1 MTSYAD
7 VPSHSSCFLR
17 PSTGPNR
24 TNRSVTTQKVDTS
37 DVVVF
42 PRHEVEDA
50 AVQTRRQAGVEPGR
64 ILDVAD
70 VPAELHVWS
79 EQAQSMSVGLIVT
92 FSQDDAAFGV
102 DAHRIERTA
111 AHVFRVAEND
121 GLSQITQHNTTLS
134 ITWYH

>member
-1 MTSYAD
+1 MR
-7 VPSHSSCFLR
+7 HSCCFLR
-17 PSTGPNR
+17 PPTGPNR
-24 TNRSVTTQKVDTS
+24 TNRSATTQKVDTA

-50 AVQTRRQAGVEPGR
+50 AVQTGRRVDGERGL

-70 VPAELHVWS
+70 VPAELHVRS

-102 DAHRIERTA
+102 DAHRFERTT
-111 AHVFRVAEND
+111 V
-121 GLSQITQHNTTLS
+121 
-134 ITWYH
+134 